1 MAEKYIMVMADYMTD
16 GLWHK
21 NGTPLCDDEIKK
33 LELDIFLLK
42 RLNKWC
48 DWYESNDDWSV
59 NSKHDFEY
67 EKFADEGLQIAKQI
81 HKSLA
86 KKALT
91 FGIVMRMLYCMID
104 QDLLK
109 FKFHRSKK

>member
-48 DWYESNDDWSV
+48 DWYETNDDWSV

-81 HKSLA
+81 KKSLA
-86 KKALT
+86 KKGFDVWYCDEYAL
-91 FGIVMRMLYCMID
+91 VHDRSRP
-104 QDLLK
+104 
-109 FKFHRSKK
+109 FKIQIS